1 MKSALIVSIPDL
13 DVLDCIG
20 NTYHLTLPHLYESD
34 AYMEFYRRRA
44 EYGDWLIQDN
54 SCFEL
59 HPDEAWKIDSYGS
72 ADRIGASEIVVPE
85 YPWDCDKTIERCE
98 WFLEK
103 WKNRLDDYPLMA
115 IAHAENWE
123 GLKKCY
129 EYFSKNA
136 HITSIGLTY
145 RYKRDAFDRINEKL
159 YGLGWYRFSIIRRL
173 IAEKIW
179 NYDKPH
185 HLFGMLNPAEFSVY
199 NSLFPHI
206 NIRGFDTSYV
216 YTASYFG
223 VQFDEDYGVCRKVNQ
238 PIDFN
243 WNYDYVYQ
251 NNTFWKNVELVRMFC
266 RGIAPQVFLS
276 LYEKEWERKNEELM

>member
-1 MKSALIVSIPDL
+1 MESAFIVSIPDL
-13 DVLDCIG
+13 ELLECIK
-20 NTYHLTLPHLYESD
+20 NTYHLVLPHLYDSED
-34 AYMEFYRRRA
+34 YRTFYKTRA
-44 EYGDWLIQDN
+44 GWGDWVIQDN

-59 HPDEAWKIDSYGS
+59 PPDEALQLDLYGS
-72 ADRIGASEIVVPE
+72 ADRIAASEIVVPE
-85 YPWDCDKTIERCE
+85 YPWDCNKTIERCE
-98 WFLEK
+98 QFLDRSG
-103 WKNRLDDYPLMA
+103 NRLTDYPLMG
-115 IAHAENWE
+115 IVHADDWE
-123 GLKKCY
+123 HLKKCY
-129 EYFSKNA
+129 QYFSKNHWIA
-136 HITSIGLTY
+136 SIGLTY
-145 RYKRDAFDRINEKL
+145 RYKRDAFDRIDERL

-223 VQFDEDYGVCRKVNQ
+223 VQFDEDYGACRKINQ
-238 PIDFN
+238 PIDFE

-276 LYEKEWERKNEELM
+276 LYRKEWESKK